1 MARCLTI
8 IKNARSEIKFTHFG
22 NELPD
27 IYDDTTEDSILKD
40 WIDYFLAFCKDKKKL
55 AELEKELDKTEVL
68 SDKNSIEYSR
78 IWNSNRKKDIE
89 YVNAFWEARTSVKVL
104 DKIIELKPDKLYYR
118 KLDTYIKDTIF
129 SECQFEIDYGKRQ
142 AKYSIRGRGSH
153 KINLDT
159 GSIVEGDDKRESSVP
174 EVETKKKDVVR
185 KVTKSATGGKETKEQ
200 CGRVNLW

>member
-8 IKNARSEIKFTHFG
+8 IKNAKNETKFTHFG

-40 WIDYFLAFCKDKKKL
+40 WIDYFVAFCKDKKKL

-104 DKIIELKPDKLYYR
+104 DKIIQLKPDKLYYR
-118 KLDTYIKDTIF
+118 KLDAYIRDTIF
-129 SECQFEIDYGKRQ
+129 SECLFEIDYGKRQ
-142 AKYSIRGRGSH
+142 ARYSIRGKVSR

-159 GSIVEGDDKRESSVP
+159 GDLVEGDDKRESSIP

-185 KVTKSATGGKETKEQ
+185 KSTKSATGSKETKEQ
-200 CGRVNLW
+200 CSRVNLW